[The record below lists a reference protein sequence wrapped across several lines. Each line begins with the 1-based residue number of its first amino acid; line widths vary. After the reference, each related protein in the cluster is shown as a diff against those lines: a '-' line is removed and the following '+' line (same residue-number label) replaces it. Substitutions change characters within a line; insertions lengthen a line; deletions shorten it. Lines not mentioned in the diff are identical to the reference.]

1 MSMIPMDRVM
11 ERLDRYFE
19 SNDTAGAK
27 RHLEYWIAEAKQT
40 GDTRSLITLYNE
52 KMGLH
57 RRCGEGDDAIACA
70 KAALA
75 AAEREGISGTVSEGT
90 VMINCATVY
99 TAFGKVDDAQF
110 GDRRLFQPD
119 AHLDACAFCR
129 LILYGRV
136 VPGNQTD
143 IEEPRIFNAV
153 FRIKHRF
160 DALEIVV
167 VGCAGIGQFFDLQHR
182 VGRNQRFGR
191 AEHLNHEAFSFR
203 VGADAGKRM
212 DIFFKQFRTAQERQ
226 GGQKQNNAKQRR
238 NQATMEHTAAMPRS
252 HRYRHA
258 FNLLSFQFRS
268 GQQPVIFLQV
278 LDDLFG
284 V

>member
-1 MSMIPMDRVM
+1 MIPMDRVM

-99 TAFGKVDDAQF
+99 TAFGKVDDALPLF
-110 GDRRLFQPD
+110 AKAADMYESNLGGADPRLGSLYNNMATAFAD
-119 AHLDACAFCR
+119 AKEYVRAEEAYERALAVMKKVPGAEPELAVTKLNLANLLEAAYGMADAC
-129 LILYGRV
+129 
-136 VPGNQTD
+136 
-143 IEEPRIFNAV
+143 ERI
-153 FRIKHRF
+153 
-160 DALEIVV
+160 DQCLT
-167 VGCAGIGQFFDLQHR
+167 
-182 VGRNQRFGR
+182 
-191 AEHLNHEAFSFR
+191 EA
-203 VGADAGKRM
+203 
-212 DIFFKQFRTAQERQ
+212 
-226 GGQKQNNAKQRR
+226 
-238 NQATMEHTAAMPRS
+238 H
-252 HRYRHA
+252 
-258 FNLLSFQFRS
+258 NLLETEGLAHGGHYAFVCDKCAPVFSYYGWFRYAEELS
-268 GQQPVIFLQV
+268 KRAADIYANG
-278 LDDLFG
+278 G
-284 V
+284 K

>member
-1 MSMIPMDRVM
+1 MIPMDRVM

-99 TAFGKVDDAQF
+99 TAFGKVDDALP
-110 GDRRLFQPD
+110 LF
-119 AHLDACAFCR
+119 AKAA
-129 LILYGRV
+129 
-136 VPGNQTD
+136 D
-143 IEEPRIFNAV
+143 IYESN
-153 FRIKHRF
+153 
-160 DALEIVV
+160 L
-167 VGCAGIGQFFDLQHR
+167 G
-182 VGRNQRFGR
+182 
-191 AEHLNHEAFSFR
+191 
-203 VGADAGKRM
+203 GADPPPRGSGACTTIWPRHLPTRKS
-212 DIFFKQFRTAQERQ
+212 TC
-226 GGQKQNNAKQRR
+226 GQRKP
-238 NQATMEHTAAMPRS
+238 TSGRS
-252 HRYRHA
+252 R
-258 FNLLSFQFRS
+258 
-268 GQQPVIFLQV
+268 
-278 LDDLFG
+278 
-284 V
+284 